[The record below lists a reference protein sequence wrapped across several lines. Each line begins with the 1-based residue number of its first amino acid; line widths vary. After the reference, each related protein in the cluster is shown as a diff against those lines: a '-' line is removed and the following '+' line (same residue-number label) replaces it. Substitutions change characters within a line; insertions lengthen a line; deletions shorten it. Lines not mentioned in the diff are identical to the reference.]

1 MKQLTIILLLSIAG
15 FFSYA
20 QNKNIGAKYT
30 VKLYNLSSWQKQEQ
44 PYFQGIY
51 SGVTT
56 QKEFKPF
63 SPTVAFRIKNARN
76 DFHEIEL
83 TKFEVGSEDFLS
95 TLDQSGVIIPMA
107 GGKTN
112 TTVIAIRYEYTL
124 NFNKRK
130 NSKLMPAIGLALM
143 PYYQRTHFTP
153 VLATEFPATKTQI
166 GAKGFLIP
174 RLNYAISSRLFLD
187 VNVPFCVTDMYVE
200 IKNAQNPTLT
210 QQEQKNDTGNFDGLP
225 QFYSFR
231 VGVGLNI

>member
-1 MKQLTIILLLSIAG
+1 MKQLTIVLLLSIAG

-20 QNKNIGAKYT
+20 QNKNINARYA

-63 SPTVAFRIKNARN
+63 NPTVAFRIKNARN
-76 DFHEIEL
+76 NFHEIEL
-83 TKFEVGSEDFLS
+83 TEFKVGSEDFLS
-95 TLDQSGVIIPMA
+95 TLDQSGVTIPMA

-112 TTVIAIRYEYTL
+112 TTAIAIRYEYTL

-143 PYYQRTHFTP
+143 PYYQRTNFTP
-153 VLATEFPATKTQI
+153 VLATEFPAIKTQI

-187 VNVPFCVTDMYVE
+187 VNVPFCVTDMYAE
-200 IKNAQNPTLT
+200 IKNAKNPILT
-210 QQEQKNDTGNFDGLP
+210 QQEQKNDTGNFDGVP